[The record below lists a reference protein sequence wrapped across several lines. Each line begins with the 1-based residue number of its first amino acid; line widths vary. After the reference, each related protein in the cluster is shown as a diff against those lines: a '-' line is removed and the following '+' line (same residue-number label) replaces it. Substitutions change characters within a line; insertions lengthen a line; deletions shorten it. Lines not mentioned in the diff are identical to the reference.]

1 MIFIPD
7 GSVIVTSKLGAVVPI
22 TWLNIG
28 ELIVIE
34 GASISFLTTI
44 STHLIFPAELL
55 AKNVI
60 KTYPSSHL
68 PQTVWSII
76 PVVLLNITFFPT
88 FNVYHVVFKF
98 GSIIKSSKLGGLFPN
113 N

>member
-1 MIFIPD
+1 MSTPD
-7 GSVIVTSKLGAVVPI
+7 GSVIVTSKLGAVAPI
-22 TWLNIG
+22 IWLNVG
-28 ELIVIE
+28 EMIVIE
-34 GASISFLTTI
+34 GDSTSFITTT
-44 STHLIFPAELL
+44 SSHMIFPAELL

-68 PQTVWSII
+68 PQTVWLII
-76 PVVLLNITFFPT
+76 SDVLLNITFFPP
-88 FNVYHVVFKF
+88 FNVYHVVSKF